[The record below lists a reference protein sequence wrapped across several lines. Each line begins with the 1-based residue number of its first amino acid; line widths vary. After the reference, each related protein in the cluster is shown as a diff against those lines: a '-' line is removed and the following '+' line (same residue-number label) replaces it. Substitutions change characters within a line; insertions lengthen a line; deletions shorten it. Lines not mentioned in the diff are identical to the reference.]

1 MFNHTNFWDGT
12 VAHWVPTN
20 EIPEV
25 EPFYTSMWDG
35 EISSEYWHGN
45 DSNGNYVIRR
55 SQHWNKVSNCIWTIE
70 EQGFFLLHLSNRG
83 KCHWA
88 VKNMQIAWITA
99 KCYYHTMQ
107 AEPTLKQRK
116 IEVLQQEGFVEEVLL
131 LQANLEHLIDYTCR
145 KDDMGFVISSE
156 EFNRKEFLKAIM
168 RSPDKAVARHNWD
181 TKVRPHLLAFH
192 KAIKEGRWSDAKTS
206 LQLAANAGED
216 PAVIAGLQTH
226 IRI

>member
-12 VAHWVPTN
+12 VAHWMPTD
-20 EIPEV
+20 EVPEV

-35 EISSEYWHGN
+35 EISSEYWNGS
-45 DSNGNYVIRR
+45 DSNGDYVIRR
-55 SQHWNKVSNCIWTIE
+55 SQHWNKVANCIWTIE
-70 EQGFFLLHLSNRG
+70 EQGFFLLHLSDRG

-107 AEPTLKQRK
+107 PEPSLQQRK
-116 IEVLQQEGFVEEVLL
+116 IEVLQQEGFANEAALL
-131 LQANLEHLIDYTCR
+131 KANLAHLINYTYR
-145 KDDMGFVISSE
+145 KDDMGFAISSE
-156 EFNRKEFLKAIM
+156 EFNKKEFLKAIM

-192 KAIKEGRWSDAKTS
+192 KAVKECRWSDAKIS
-206 LQLAANAGED
+206 LQLAADAGENPD
-216 PAVIAGLQTH
+216 VIAGLQTH
-226 IRI
+226 IPV